1 MIEVLPLSLV
11 LLMGA
16 VPIALPV
23 MFTVSTA
30 IGARDLGKKG
40 VLVTRLSAT
49 EDAATMQVLCVDK
62 TGTLTL
68 NQLVGR
74 GTLSGGKN
82 KSRRVTSMCGPIFQC
97 L

>member
-1 MIEVLPLSLV
+1 MTEVLPLSLV

-30 IGARDLGKKG
+30 LGARDLGKKG

-68 NQLVGR
+68 NQLVVEG
-74 GTLSGGKN
+74 LYP
-82 KSRRVTSMCGPIFQC
+82 KSRPSTGSIKSGQQI
-97 L
+97 